1 MNSIWYFVLYSLLVI
16 SLFVTRYTLF
26 AISLLFYKSLR
37 IVLFLFFATFY
48 MTIKYYFLFYFL
60 SPLYY
65 WQTNCP
71 LFLPCLFAYMLATLK
86 YLIIETLESDT
97 NVSAQLVTVQNEHK
111 FNNCPEY
118 ERFNPEKAFLK
129 SYMKKQYYTG
139 QCLFLITGYI
149 QFKVRKWDSRYNL
162 VTVEL
167 VLFPYHLIYLRRH
180 LQSNFKPM

>member
-26 AISLLFYKSLR
+26 NFSLLFYKSLR

-48 MTIKYYFLFYFL
+48 ITIKYYFLFYFL

-71 LFLPCLFAYMLATLK
+71 LFLLCLFAYMLATLK

-118 ERFNPEKAFLK
+118 EKPWK
-129 SYMKKQYYTG
+129 SLPKIIDEKQYYIR
-139 QCLFLITGYI
+139 QCLFLITGYF